1 MNFTFAVGDIHGCL
15 EPLREMLDRIRAYA
29 RAGTVVF
36 IGDYIDRGPDS
47 KGVIDLL
54 MNGSGSQ
61 SWRWI
66 CLKGNHE
73 DMMLRAHANDGERI
87 WWLENGGLETE
98 LSYGGKV
105 AVNHLLWAS
114 QLPLMH
120 IDNNRIFVHAGVVPD
135 LPLEMQS
142 PQDLVWLRVPD
153 DYSTDYWGKHLCHGH
168 TPSMAN
174 PMTVGNRTNIDS
186 GCVFGGPLSCAVFD
200 DSRPGGPIEFIQ
212 VQG

>member
-54 MNGSGSQ
+54 MNGSRSQ